1 MRGLRRRRSL
11 LLAGL
16 AVVGAILVMIGAT
29 PGTFMVRRP
38 ASEYERV
45 LYYFAQNVGEPTLC
59 DHISWAAY
67 ARYSVMFG
75 GGGASYDRSDCY
87 ERVAE
92 ARYDPSVCW
101 RVRPLLDLDP
111 LSSGYS
117 VLSCRR
123 RTRARYH
130 TGIALDDALLIRTFE
145 RMGYDIDQMS
155 IYSVM
160 PPAIRLRDVYISLPH
175 DPAAVAQAKRLLTGS
190 DNALTA
196 DDRRYLS
203 QFSAVAT
210 GDPHW
215 CESIPQTAAVNDPS
229 TPSRDSCYLE
239 VAYNSGDVR
248 VCDRMTPAALEPK
261 VQEAKA
267 HGVRG
272 EIAEQLGLHGDC
284 LRIPKRVGPVHPYG
298 PAIPGDD
305 AQTLRLLAALHVAV
319 PRAHDWTDNQKAIY
333 FRNFL
338 FALWP
343 KRAPYPGEPA
353 HRANAREVAEEATK
367 DAPRDLAREQLVVR
381 LTQTACDTAS
391 CLTRW

>member
-1 MRGLRRRRSL
+1 MRRLRRRRSL

-16 AVVGAILVMIGAT
+16 AFVGAILVMIGAT
-29 PGTFMVRRP
+29 PGTFMVRR
-38 ASEYERV
+38 AATEYETV
-45 LYYFAQNVGEPTLC
+45 LYYFAQNVGEPSLC

-67 ARYSVMFG
+67 ARYSVLFG
-75 GGGASYDRSDCY
+75 SGGASYDRSDCY

-92 ARYDPSVCW
+92 ARYDPSVCL
-101 RVRPLLDLDP
+101 RVRPLVDLDP

-117 VLSCRR
+117 ALSCRG

-155 IYSVM
+155 IYGVM
-160 PPAIRLRDVYISLPH
+160 PPAIRLRDVYIGLHH
-175 DPAAVAQAKRLLTGS
+175 DPAAIAQAKRLLTS
-190 DNALTA
+190 PDNALTA

-210 GDPHW
+210 EDPHW
-215 CESIPQTAAVNDPS
+215 CASIPQSAAINDPS
-229 TPSRDSCYLE
+229 APSRDLCYLQI
-239 VAYNSGDVR
+239 AYNSGDVR
-248 VCDRMTPAALEPK
+248 LCDRMTPAPLEPK

-267 HGVRG
+267 HGVRE

-284 LRIPKRVGPVHPYG
+284 LRISKRVGPVRAYG
-298 PAIPGDD
+298 PAIPADD
-305 AQTLRLLAALHVAV
+305 PQILRLLAALHVGV
-319 PRAHDWTDNQKAIY
+319 PRAHDWTENQKAIY

-343 KRAPYPGEPA
+343 KRPLDRGEGA
-353 HRANAREVAEEATK
+353 HQAAAREAAEEASK
-367 DAPRDLAREQLVVR
+367 DAARDQAREQLVAR
-381 LTQTACDTAS
+381 LTELPAKP
-391 CLTRW
+391 

>member
-16 AVVGAILVMIGAT
+16 AFVGAILVIIGAT
-29 PGTFMVRRP
+29 PGTFMVRRA
-38 ASEYERV
+38 ASEYETV
-45 LYYFAQNVGEPTLC
+45 LYYFAQNVGEPSLC

-101 RVRPLLDLDP
+101 RVRPLVDLDP

-117 VLSCRR
+117 ALNCQR

-155 IYSVM
+155 IYGVM
-160 PPAIRLRDVYISLPH
+160 PPAIRLRDVFISLPH
-175 DPAAVAQAKRLLTGS
+175 DPAAIAQAKRLLTS
-190 DNALTA
+190 PDNALTA
-196 DDRRYLS
+196 
-203 QFSAVAT
+203 A
-210 GDPHW
+210 
-215 CESIPQTAAVNDPS
+215 INDPMA
-229 TPSRDSCYLE
+229 PSRDLCYLE

-248 VCDRMTPAALEPK
+248 LCDRMTPAALEPK

-267 HGVRG
+267 HGVRE

-284 LRIPKRVGPVHPYG
+284 LRISKRVGPVDAYG
-298 PAIPGDD
+298 PAIPADD
-305 AQTLRLLAALHVAV
+305 PQILRLLAALHVAV

-343 KRAPYPGEPA
+343 KRPRDPSEGA
-353 HRANAREVAEEATK
+353 HQAAAREAEEATK
-367 DAPRDLAREQLVVR
+367 GTARDQARKQVVAR
-381 LTQTACDTAS
+381 LTGLPAEP
-391 CLTRW
+391 

>member
-16 AVVGAILVMIGAT
+16 AFAAAILVVIGAT

-45 LYYFAQNVGEPTLC
+45 LYYFAQNVGEPNLC

-101 RVRPLLDLDP
+101 RVRPLLDLNP

-117 VLSCRR
+117 ALSCRR
-123 RTRARYH
+123 RTRARYQA
-130 TGIALDDALLIRTFE
+130 GIALNDALLIRTFE
-145 RMGYDIDQMS
+145 RMGYDIDQMN
-155 IYSVM
+155 IHGLI

-175 DPAAVAQAKRLLTGS
+175 DPAAIAQATRLLTS
-190 DNALTA
+190 PDNALTA

-203 QFSAVAT
+203 QLSAVAT
-210 GDPHW
+210 ENPQW
-215 CESIPQTAAVNDPS
+215 CESIPQAGAINDPS
-229 TPSRDSCYLE
+229 APARDSCYLE

-248 VCDRMTPAALEPK
+248 LCDRMTPAALEPK

-267 HGVRG
+267 QGVRG

-284 LRIPKRVGPVHPYG
+284 LRISKRVGPVHPYG

-319 PRAHDWTDNQKAIY
+319 PRAHDWTENQKAIY

-343 KRAPYPGEPA
+343 KRAPSPGERT
-353 HRANAREVAEEATK
+353 HRAAAPEAAEEATK
-367 DAPRDLAREQLVVR
+367 DAARDQAREQLVVR
-381 LTQTACDTAS
+381 LTELPAEP
-391 CLTRW
+391 

>member
-1 MRGLRRRRSL
+1 MKGFRRRRSL

-16 AVVGAILVMIGAT
+16 AIVGAILVMIGAT
-29 PGTFMVRRP
+29 PGTLMVRRA
-38 ASEYERV
+38 ASEYETV
-45 LYYFAQNVGEPTLC
+45 LYYFAQNVGETSLC

-67 ARYSVMFG
+67 ARYSVTFG

-92 ARYDPSVCW
+92 ARHDPSVCW
-101 RVRPLLDLDP
+101 RVRPLVDLDP

-117 VLSCRR
+117 ALSCRR
-123 RTRARYH
+123 RTRARNH

-155 IYSVM
+155 IYGVM

-175 DPAAVAQAKRLLTGS
+175 DPAAIAQAKRLLS
-190 DNALTA
+190 SPDNALTV
-196 DDRRYLS
+196 DDRRYIS

-210 GDPHW
+210 GDPNW
-215 CESIPQTAAVNDPS
+215 CESIPRTAAINDRS
-229 TPSRDSCYLE
+229 EPSRDLCYLE
-239 VAYNSGDVR
+239 VAYNLGDVR
-248 VCDRMTPAALEPK
+248 LCDRMTPAALEPK

-267 HGVRG
+267 HGMRE

-284 LRIPKRVGPVHPYG
+284 LRIPKRVGPVHAYG
-298 PAIPGDD
+298 PDIPADD
-305 AQTLRLLAALHVAV
+305 PQILRLLAALHVAV
-319 PRAHDWTDNQKAIY
+319 PRANDWTENQKAIY

-343 KRAPYPGEPA
+343 KHPPDPGEGA
-353 HRANAREVAEEATK
+353 QQAAAREAEEATIG
-367 DAPRDLAREQLVVR
+367 AARDQARGQLVAR
-381 LTQTACDTAS
+381 MTGLPAGP
-391 CLTRW
+391 

>member
-11 LLAGL
+11 LAGL
-16 AVVGAILVMIGAT
+16 AVAGAILVMIGAT

-38 ASEYERV
+38 ASENERV

-67 ARYSVMFG
+67 ARYGVMFG
-75 GGGASYDRSDCY
+75 GGGASYERSDCY
-87 ERVAE
+87 ERAAE
-92 ARYDPSVCW
+92 ARSDPSLCR

-117 VLSCRR
+117 ALSCRR
-123 RTRARYH
+123 RTRASYH

-155 IYSVM
+155 IYGVM

-175 DPAAVAQAKRLLTGS
+175 DPAAVAQAKRLLTGP

-215 CESIPQTAAVNDPS
+215 CDSIPQTAAINDPS

-248 VCDRMTPAALEPK
+248 LCDRMTPAALEPK

-338 FALWP
+338 FAVWP
-343 KRAPYPGEPA
+343 KRAPYPGEHA
-353 HRANAREVAEEATK
+353 HWADPREVAEEATK
-367 DAPRDLAREQLVVR
+367 DAARDLAREQLVVR
-381 LTQTACDTAS
+381 LTQLPAKP
-391 CLTRW
+391 